1 MIANR
6 KAVVVSVLGAMLAA
20 GGEAGAAEPVK
31 ERPLEGAAS
40 RMEYVLEAMA
50 GGDLLGG
57 RAGLELIFEGM
68 AANKAPER
76 KKSGARL
83 INMAAGDKDEGWP
96 PKNPFGPQKPPDPKP
111 QPPTPP
117 VKDPPRQTPPPPPP
131 PPLPPTIIP
140 QRPGTIQPA

>member
-1 MIANR
+1 MIVNR
-6 KAVVVSVLGAMLAA
+6 KAVVVSVLMLAA
-20 GGEAGAAEPVK
+20 GGEAGAADPVK
-31 ERPLEGAAS
+31 ADPVESAAS
-40 RMEYVLEAMA
+40 QMEYVLEAMA

-96 PKNPFGPQKPPDPKP
+96 PQNPFGPQKPPDPKP
-111 QPPTPP
+111 APPPAPPT

-131 PPLPPTIIP
+131 PPPLPPTVVP
-140 QRPGTIQPA
+140 TK